1 MAPVEARGAGVDVV
15 HCAGVTGRVRRRAV
29 LDHLDLTLAP
39 GEVAGLTGP
48 GGSGKTLLLSLLTG
62 LATPAAGTIT
72 VLGRPVPDP
81 ATAAQV
87 GALVGRPGFAP
98 WRTGRQHLA
107 AVAAAGPPP
116 APGAIDEA
124 LELTGLARQAGR
136 RLRHWTGPQRHRLAL
151 ATALLGRPRL
161 LLLDE
166 PVAGLDPDGAAHLT
180 RVLGR
185 LAADGVPM
193 LLTGRRLG
201 RLEPLCTRL
210 LTLRDGRAV
219 PAERTGVRLR
229 GRALDAA
236 VVLEPAPER
245 APEGEDAGAAARG

>member
-1 MAPVEARGAGVDVV
+1 VDVV

-29 LDHLDLTLAP
+29 LDRLDLTLAP

-62 LATPAAGTIT
+62 LAAPAAGTIT

-81 ATAAQV
+81 ATAGQV
-87 GALVGRPGFAP
+87 GALVGRPGFRS

-124 LELTGLARQAGR
+124 LELTGLTRQAGR

-151 ATALLGRPRL
+151 AAALLGRPRL

-210 LTLRDGRAV
+210 LTLREGRAV
-219 PAERTGVRLR
+219 PAERAGGRLR
-229 GRALDAA
+229 GRALETA
-236 VVLEPAPER
+236 VVLDP

>member
-1 MAPVEARGAGVDVV
+1 VDVV

-29 LDHLDLTLAP
+29 LDRLDLTLAP

-62 LATPAAGTIT
+62 LAAPDAGTIT

-107 AVAAAGPPP
+107 AVAAAGPAP

-166 PVAGLDPDGAAHLT
+166 PIAGLDPDGAVHLT

-210 LTLRDGRAV
+210 LTLREGRAV
-219 PAERTGVRLR
+219 PASGGRLR
-229 GRALDAA
+229 GRAL
-236 VVLEPAPER
+236 VLE
-245 APEGEDAGAAARG
+245 PEGEDAGAAARG